1 MLQGEERL
9 LDVREYL
16 VRVDRNQMSLEELF
30 HLLVKNLSDWT
41 IVYQTVGSERNPLL
55 SKGNQ
60 NSDYIAAFT
69 DPESAG
75 VIRVDQPQHLQV
87 VSEPALTFL
96 LKAYRSQADGV
107 ILNPGQD
114 SPLFLIKP
122 HVQKL
127 IYAYAVEQFKEMPGP
142 WVPTLDDQLLL
153 VEYQKGQ
160 YSVAV
165 YVSEQDAQYAT
176 QRSGGQAVQHSWEKI
191 EERCRELGAAAPYF
205 HFGLPEQGL
214 LSPEHAAVIFSGRRQ
229 KLPEQAQ
236 TAELPEQVPAANQ
249 LPEPLPQSPEPVS
262 NPSRETA
269 TSNQEPERVQPQ
281 PVSPEPVPRKPV
293 DPDVAMGLKKLE
305 RATIEGQGM
314 GNGWEVCR
322 AMAELR
328 RIWVVVDPDGNMVI
342 LAGQDQSPIVDFFTS
357 AEHAERLIQE
367 AREKN
372 PNLPPMVP
380 RLISTKKLY
389 RALAPRQPIVW
400 INRGSPEAWTSIM
413 GDTLPYVLQL
423 MSQLQDGKK

>member
-1 MLQGEERL
+1 M

-16 VRVDRNQMSLEELF
+16 VRVDRNQIGLDELF

-60 NSDYIAAFT
+60 NSDYIVAFT

-75 VIRVDQPQHLQV
+75 VIRVDQPQHLQIV
-87 VSEPALTFL
+87 REPALTFL

-142 WVPTLDDQLLL
+142 WVPTMDDQLLL

-165 YVSEQDAQYAT
+165 YLSEQDAQYVT

-214 LSPEHAAVIFSGRRQ
+214 LSPEHAAVIFSGLRQ
-229 KLPEQAQ
+229 KLPERDE
-236 TAELPEQVPAANQ
+236 TVESPERLPASNQ
-249 LPEPLPQSPEPVS
+249 LPEPLPQPP
-262 NPSRETA
+262 NPSAIR
-269 TSNQEPERVQPQ
+269 
-281 PVSPEPVPRKPV
+281 PRKPLLPIRSRSV
-293 DPDVAMGLKKLE
+293 GNPDP
-305 RATIEGQGM
+305 
-314 GNGWEVCR
+314 
-322 AMAELR
+322 
-328 RIWVVVDPDGNMVI
+328 
-342 LAGQDQSPIVDFFTS
+342 
-357 AEHAERLIQE
+357 
-367 AREKN
+367 
-372 PNLPPMVP
+372 
-380 RLISTKKLY
+380 
-389 RALAPRQPIVW
+389 
-400 INRGSPEAWTSIM
+400 
-413 GDTLPYVLQL
+413 
-423 MSQLQDGKK
+423 